1 MAIAGKSAI
10 VTGGA
15 SGIGEAT
22 ARLLAAEGVNVVV
35 ADLND
40 ALAAKTAESIAAEG
54 KGEAV
59 SFKANVANLEE
70 CEALVD
76 FAIEKFG
83 EVSILINNAGIV
95 RDTLIPT
102 MSREDWDLVTDVNLG
117 GCFNMMKACARP
129 MMQKRYGR
137 IVNTSS
143 IAGRFGGRGQGN
155 YAASKAGI
163 DALTRVLAQELSSK
177 KRNITVNGVAP
188 GMIVTPI
195 SQQVRDLTE
204 DRVKGLIPLERYG
217 MPEDVAKVIRF
228 LVSEDAD
235 YINGQVIVVDGGLS
249 LGVKW

>member
-1 MAIAGKSAI
+1 MAVIGKSAI

-22 ARLLAAEGVNVVV
+22 ARLLATEGVKVVV
-35 ADLND
+35 ADLNEE
-40 ALAAKTAESIAAEG
+40 LAQKTAASIVESG
-54 KGEAV
+54 GEA
-59 SFKANVANLEE
+59 SAFKANVAKMEDA
-70 CEALVD
+70 EALVE
-76 FAIEKFG
+76 FTVEKYG
-83 EVSILINNAGIV
+83 EVSILINNAGVV
-95 RDTLIPT
+95 RDTLLPM
-102 MSREDWDLVTDVNLG
+102 MSREDWDLVVDVNLG

-137 IVNTSS
+137 VVNTSS
-143 IAGRFGGRGQGN
+143 IAGRFGGRGQAN

-188 GMIVTPI
+188 GMIITPL
-195 SQQVRDLTE
+195 SQQVRDLTQ
-204 DRVKGLIPLERYG
+204 DKIVGLVPLERYG
-217 MPEDVAKVIRF
+217 TSEDVARVIRF

-249 LGVKW
+249 LGIKW

>member
-1 MAIAGKSAI
+1 MAIAGRVAI

-15 SGIGEAT
+15 SGIGEAA
-22 ARLLAAEGVNVVV
+22 ARLLAAEGVKVVI
-35 ADLND
+35 ADLNED
-40 ALAAKTAESIAAEG
+40 LAGKTAESIVASG
-54 KGEAV
+54 GDAV
-59 SFKANVANLEE
+59 ASKTNVARIED
-70 CEALVD
+70 CEALVN
-76 FAIEKFG
+76 FAVEKYG
-83 EVSILINNAGIV
+83 EVSILVNNAGIV

-102 MSREDWDLVTDVNLG
+102 MTREEWDLVIDVNLG
-117 GCFNMMKACARP
+117 GCFNMMKACSRP

-163 DALTRVLAQELSSK
+163 DALTRVFAQEMASK
-177 KRNITVNGVAP
+177 KRNVTVNAVAP
-188 GMIVTPI
+188 GMIVTPL
-195 SQQVRDLTE
+195 SQQVRDLTQ
-204 DRVKGLIPLERYG
+204 DKIQSLIPLERYVT
-217 MPEDVAKVIRF
+217 PEDVAKVIRF

>member
-1 MAIAGKSAI
+1 MAIAGKATI

-22 ARLLAAEGVNVVV
+22 ARMLAAEGVKVVI
-35 ADLND
+35 ADLNME
-40 ALAAKTAESIAAEG
+40 LAEKVAASIKESG
-54 KGEAV
+54 GEAAA
-59 SFKANVANLEE
+59 FKANVAKMDDAEAVVAFTLE
-70 CEALVD
+70 
-76 FAIEKFG
+76 KYG
-83 EVSILINNAGIV
+83 EVSILVNNAGVV
-95 RDTLIPT
+95 RDTLLPM
-102 MSREDWDLVTDVNLG
+102 MSREEWDLVLDVNLG
-117 GCFNMMKACARP
+117 GCFNMMKACVRP

-143 IAGRFGGRGQGN
+143 IAGRFGGRGQAN

-177 KRNITVNGVAP
+177 KRNITVNAVAP
-188 GMIVTPI
+188 GMIVTPL
-195 SQQVRDLTE
+195 SQQVRDLTQ
-204 DRVKGLIPLERYG
+204 DKIVGLVPLERYG
-217 MPEDVAKVIRF
+217 TPEDVAKVIRF

>member
-1 MAIAGKSAI
+1 MAIAGKVAI

-22 ARLLAAEGVNVVV
+22 ARLLAADGVKVVV
-35 ADLND
+35 ADLKED
-40 ALAAKTAESIAAEG
+40 PAKEAAQSICSSG
-54 KGEAV
+54 GEAV
-59 SFKANVANLEE
+59 AFAADVAKMEDA
-70 CEALVD
+70 EALVN
-76 FAIEKFG
+76 FTVEKYG
-83 EVSILINNAGIV
+83 EVSILINNAGIT
-95 RDTLIPT
+95 RDTLLPM
-102 MSREDWDLVTDVNLG
+102 MSRENWDKVIDVNLG
-117 GCFNMMKACARP
+117 GCFNMMKACVRP

-143 IAGRFGGRGQGN
+143 IAGRFGGRGQAN

-188 GMIVTPI
+188 GMILTPL
-195 SQQVRDLTE
+195 SQPVRDLTQ
-204 DRVKGLIPLERYG
+204 DKIVALVPLERYG
-217 MPEDVAKVIRF
+217 TPEDVARVIRF

-235 YINGQVIVVDGGLS
+235 YINGQVIVIDGGLS